1 MLKHPEKNIY
11 IYRIPTIHGD
21 VFLSF
26 KQASAQETRDYTDM
40 VTAVTLDESL
50 LPEIIS
56 YWSIFFENSFNRVE
70 NKRYAPIWYVKR
82 MAKHAFI
89 YQLFEDIQF
98 KVHKP
103 YKSVYEWHKIPSMTF
118 KDGKET
124 KKQRMWIL
132 TRLEKNISDY
142 TWTPVYRIYLE
153 YTLEQIGFY
162 QDCLTWDSMEMF
174 DEWKM
179 LNDKIK
185 VEQWMWLTTE
195 QQQQL
200 EYIKRHST
208 FKSIKHGI
216 WGKDKS

>member
-56 YWSIFFENSFNRVE
+56 YWSIFFENSLTRVE
-70 NKRYAPIWYVKR
+70 NKRYVPIWYIKR

-103 YKSVYEWHKIPSMTF
+103 YQSVYE
-118 KDGKET
+118 
-124 KKQRMWIL
+124 
-132 TRLEKNISDY
+132 
-142 TWTPVYRIYLE
+142 
-153 YTLEQIGFY
+153 
-162 QDCLTWDSMEMF
+162 
-174 DEWKM
+174 
-179 LNDKIK
+179 
-185 VEQWMWLTTE
+185 
-195 QQQQL
+195 
-200 EYIKRHST
+200 
-208 FKSIKHGI
+208 
-216 WGKDKS
+216 